1 MASLNLSTNEKAR
14 SINMSKAHF
23 GTIAEIGAGQEISRW
38 FFKVGGASGTVAKA
52 ISAYDMAFSD
62 AIYGAEPSGRYVVE
76 SRVQKMIDYEYDLLL
91 NRSKPEI
98 QKGRALFAL
107 ANTVA
112 AKSPKYKGDCHGWL
126 GLKYQLKPG
135 GEAHEIIVHIRMLDS
150 TNLQQQE
157 TLGVLGVNLLYA
169 AITYPHDLRKLVAC
183 LADGDLKESIEINTL
198 RFKGPEF
205 KKVDV
210 YAANLIPL
218 ELGLTPAVLIRAD
231 GVVSH
236 LAEELYLKQ
245 VLIHRA
251 EFNPM
256 TSSDMDM
263 LLSAR
268 DHYCNSKTE
277 GECAP
282 FLLSELYPET
292 MTESTTSQLLHR
304 IRMLLLAKQN
314 ILISQFRDT
323 FQLMDY
329 LEKFTRDHIH
339 FVYPSK
345 KLIDIFEKNH
355 FASFEA
361 LARIFKDQTRMYF
374 YPTPTQHIDPQY
386 VKDKKQPYF
395 TLNNYLASSKNQHL
409 FQHLLIDGYL
419 EDIKDHHCDPALLIS
434 DSDLQQMIKSKKKDW
449 EKFVPPVIASYIR
462 DHNLFI

>member
-1 MASLNLSTNEKAR
+1 MSTPHLSTNEKAR
-14 SINMSKAHF
+14 SINMQKGHF

-62 AIYGAEPSGRYVVE
+62 AIYGPEPSGRYVVE
-76 SRVQKMIDYEYDLLL
+76 SRVQKMINYEYDLLL
-91 NRSKPEI
+91 NRSKSEI
-98 QKGRALFAL
+98 QGCRSLFAL

-112 AKSPKYKGDCHGWL
+112 AKSPRYKGDCHGWV

-150 TNLQQQE
+150 TNLRQQE
-157 TLGVLGVNLLYA
+157 TLGVLGVNLLHA
-169 AITYPHDLRKLVAC
+169 AINYSHDPRKLVAA
-183 LADGDLKESIEINTL
+183 LADGDLEESIEINTL
-198 RFKGPEF
+198 RLRGPAFKD
-205 KKVDV
+205 VDIH
-210 YAANLIPL
+210 AANLLPL
-218 ELGLTPAVLIRAD
+218 ELGLTPAVLICAD
-231 GVVSH
+231 GHVSH

-263 LLSAR
+263 LISAR

-282 FLLSELYPET
+282 FLLSELYPDPIN
-292 MTESTTSQLLHR
+292 ESTMPQLLHR

-329 LEKFTRDHIH
+329 LEKFTKDHIH

-345 KLIDIFEKNH
+345 KLVDIFEKNH
-355 FASFEA
+355 FSSFEA

-374 YPTPTQHIDPQY
+374 YPTPTSVIPKEY
-386 VKDKKQPYF
+386 VKDAKQPYF
-395 TLNNYLASSKNQHL
+395 TLNNYVPVQNKFLFAHL
-409 FQHLLIDGYL
+409 MQDGYL
-419 EDIKDHHCDPALLIS
+419 EDIKDHHCDPSLLIS
-434 DSDLQQMIKSKKKDW
+434 DRDLQELIKAKKKEW
-449 EKFVPPVIASYIR
+449 EKFVPPVIASYIK
-462 DHNLFI
+462 DNGLFV

>member
-1 MASLNLSTNEKAR
+1 MNKG
-14 SINMSKAHF
+14 HF

-38 FFKVGGASGTVAKA
+38 FFKVGGASGTLAKA

-76 SRVQKMIDYEYDLLL
+76 SRVQKMIDYEYNLLIT
-91 NRSKPEI
+91 RSKPEV
-98 QKGRALFAL
+98 QKTRALFAL

-112 AKSPKYKGDCHGWL
+112 AKSPKYKGDCHGWI

-135 GEAHEIIVHIRMLDS
+135 GEAHEIIVHIRLLDQA
-150 TNLQQQE
+150 NQQQQK
-157 TLGVLGVNLLYA
+157 TLGILGVNLLHA
-169 AITYPHDLRKLVAC
+169 AANYSHDVKKLVAS
-183 LADGDLKESIEINTL
+183 LVDGDLSDSLEINTL

-205 KKVDV
+205 KNLDI
-210 YAANLIPL
+210 YAANLLPL
-218 ELGLTPAVLIRAD
+218 ELGLTPAILIRAD

-282 FLLSELYPET
+282 FLLSELFPESF
-292 MTESTTSQLLHR
+292 TEQSTSQLLHR

-314 ILISQFRDT
+314 ILISQFKDT

-329 LEKFTRDHIH
+329 LEKFTKDHIH

-355 FASFEA
+355 FSSFEA

-374 YPTPTQHIDPQY
+374 YPTPTSAVDGQY

-395 TLNNYLASSKNQHL
+395 TVNNYLPSNKNQHL
-409 FQHLLIDGYL
+409 FQHLMSDGYL

-434 DSDLQQMIKSKKKDW
+434 DNDLQQMIKGKKKDW
-449 EKFVPPVIASYIR
+449 EKFVPPMIASYIK
-462 DHNLFI
+462 DHGLFI